1 MIKVLG
7 IRVKWDFRGVEIKKS
22 FRDGIIDGK
31 IYYMFSL
38 LGCDK
43 NDIFM
48 ICIKFEF
55 MLFCEIVGLWNDR
68 MFYYYEEIF
77 DFYILRY

>member
-43 NDIFM
+43 NDIFEM
-48 ICIKFEF
+48 CI
-55 MLFCEIVGLWNDR
+55 
-68 MFYYYEEIF
+68 
-77 DFYILRY
+77 